1 MDITETSKSLISF
14 FIDKKCILYKKQT
27 KQTKDILLKL
37 YDNINKAD
45 LFIKSC
51 KKEEG
56 DNFFKLNIKKVTQIS
71 QIPNPKTFNINSFP
85 DTVKDHINKTSTF
98 VLTYTFSL
106 FDRDIIIHFV
116 IEDKSKEVQ
125 HRIYNEYIEKILV
138 WLYVINLYSSKT
150 CCKKIEIFL
159 YLTLLKKELPKNNI
173 ITIDQIHVNTG
184 FTYTCPIN
192 SEIVIFR
199 KEEWFKVL
207 IHRSIHNFAL
217 DFSNMNNS
225 DATKNILSFFKISSD
240 VNLYEAYTEFWAEIM
255 NVIFC
260 SYFLNNAA
268 KNKKVFLTNFD
279 FFINT
284 EITFKF
290 FQMIKILNFMGLS
303 YSDLYSNDNS
313 ILLKQQL
320 YKEKTNVL
328 AYYII
333 TTILMNSYQDF
344 LSWCNS
350 NNNLIIHF
358 KKTPININNF
368 CKFIEHNYKTDS
380 MISHV
385 DCIHDFLNKLKK
397 NKSLS
402 FVLNNMRMTLCELG

>member
-27 KQTKDILLKL
+27 TQTKDILLKL

-173 ITIDQIHVNTG
+173 IIIDQIHVNTG

-207 IHRSIHNFAL
+207 IHESIHNFAL

-290 FQMIKILNFMGLS
+290 FQMIKILKFMGLS
-303 YSDLYSNDNS
+303 YRDLYSNDNS